1 MITQTNVQRECVI
14 IQRDN
19 FGMKVNEI
27 TFKAKRSGLETF
39 VEKSRDFICWL
50 GHTLKQMDSN
60 TQESRIEF
68 TK

>member
-19 FGMKVNEI
+19 FGMKMNEI

-39 VEKSRDFICWL
+39 VDKSRDFICWL
-50 GHTLKQMDSN
+50 GDVLGPHSKTDGFQY
-60 TQESRIEF
+60 SR
-68 TK
+68 K